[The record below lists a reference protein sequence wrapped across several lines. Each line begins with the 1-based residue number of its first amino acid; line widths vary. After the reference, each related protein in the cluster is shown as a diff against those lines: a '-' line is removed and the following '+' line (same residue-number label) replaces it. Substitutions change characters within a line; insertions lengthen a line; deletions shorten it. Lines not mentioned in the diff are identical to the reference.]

1 MAVQQFASEV
11 LIKNESVLSPNGERN
26 LLTNFLFA
34 NEFFLAFLTLELTL
48 YVVGCFELSAV

>member
-11 LIKNESVLSPNGERN
+11 LIQNESVLSPKGERN

-34 NEFFLAFLTLELTL
+34 KELFLAFLTLELTL
-48 YVVGCFELSAV
+48 YLAGCFELSAV